1 MDKTNTEIYKEKN
14 NKKELIPKNILGKY
28 HSIEWSKLS
37 YNWILYMK
45 EEINNDKV
53 TKEKLKNP
61 FYRLD
66 FLKEYA
72 FRYIYIKIIMDFYY
86 ILWSIFK
93 NTKKSHG

>member
-1 MDKTNTEIYKEKN
+1 
-14 NKKELIPKNILGKY
+14 
-28 HSIEWSKLS
+28 
-37 YNWILYMK
+37 MK

-86 ILWSIFK
+86 IFK
-93 NTKKSHG
+93 FTKIYEQRKFKKRI